1 MPVSL
6 MYMCTVSETMNKQT
20 ASELWFKP
28 GGFRR
33 HKHSCIGYR
42 KQLNAYHAYY
52 EQLGDVGEQM
62 QESAC
67 EMIWNLMEIEPC
79 QNEKKAEICYKDT
92 FRGQEF
98 SAIITVDGKGKM
110 KKDGET
116 FDFLRL

>member
-1 MPVSL
+1 
-6 MYMCTVSETMNKQT
+6 
-20 ASELWFKP
+20 
-28 GGFRR
+28 
-33 HKHSCIGYR
+33 
-42 KQLNAYHAYY
+42 
-52 EQLGDVGEQM
+52 
-62 QESAC
+62 
-67 EMIWNLMEIEPC
+67 MIWNLMEIEPC